1 MTAFSFELVSPE
13 RVLWTGTASA
23 VSMRTD
29 IGEVTFLA
37 NHSPLVGAMDI
48 CVLRIDVASEDAAGD
63 DDETPVHGDS
73 SGAAPGSE
81 VRAAVHGGFVLV
93 NENKVTL
100 ASGVAELAD
109 EIDVARARRALEAAT
124 ERLAEEK
131 VEPEAAAGEEAETG
145 QAGAVGGPGSASA
158 AFFDPRSAEA
168 ALRRAKVR
176 IEAAGESVEQ
186 VA

>member
-1 MTAFSFELVSPE
+1 MTAFSFELVTTE
-13 RVLWTGTASA
+13 RVLWTGSASA

-29 IGEVTFLA
+29 VGEVTFLA

-48 CVLRIDVASEDAAGD
+48 CVLKIETSNEDPSGD
-63 DDETPVHGDS
+63 DDEAAGGSGD
-73 SGAAPGSE
+73 AAPGAE
-81 VRAAVHGGFVLV
+81 VLAAVHGGFVLV

-100 ASGVAELAD
+100 ASGVAELGD
-109 EIDVARARRALEAAT
+109 EIDVARARRALESAT
-124 ERLAEEK
+124 ARMDEEK
-131 VEPEAAAGEEAETG
+131 VEPEAAATEESETG
-145 QAGAVGGPGSASA
+145 QVGAIGGPGSASA

-168 ALRRAKVR
+168 AVRRAKVR